1 MAAPIPLYVPCIMR
15 KQSQW
20 DRISGDARENLP
32 PERTGTA
39 GLKGG
44 TQFVIAVSFWE
55 LY

>member
-1 MAAPIPLYVPCIMR
+1 VG
-15 KQSQW
+15 Q
-20 DRISGDARENLP
+20 DSGDGRENLP

-44 TQFVIAVSFWE
+44 TQFVIVSFRE